1 MLFRLPRVP
10 EVILVEEHDLD
21 GDVVPVIPHL
31 VRGVTQ
37 HGGETHVVQAEG
49 GAAQH
54 VPEVNSEENRGFEKK
69 IKNDSFGTRG
79 SATNLN

>member
-1 MLFRLPRVP
+1 MLLRVSQVP

-21 GDVVPVIPHL
+21 GNVVPVIPHL

-37 HGGETHVVQAEG
+37 HTGETGVIHAEG

-54 VPEVNSEENRGFEKK
+54 VPEDRGEM
-69 IKNDSFGTRG
+69 G
-79 SATNLN
+79 L